1 MSSSWPEKP
10 SGNLKPGIQYGYNE
24 LCSGLAR
31 EKMLTISSR
40 VTIPENEIEMKAILA
55 QGSGG
60 QNVNK
65 VATAIHLR
73 FDINASSLPE
83 FHKERLLAMDDS
95 RITRDGV
102 VVIKSQNHRSQE
114 RNREEA
120 LERLRE
126 LILQATAI
134 QKARKPTRPSKS
146 AKRKRVDTK
155 KKRGE
160 KKKLRG
166 KVL

>member
-1 MSSSWPEKP
+1 
-10 SGNLKPGIQYGYNE
+10 
-24 LCSGLAR
+24 
-31 EKMLTISSR
+31 MLRISSR
-40 VTIPENEIEMKAILA
+40 VTIPEDEIEMQAIRA

-73 FDINASSLPE
+73 FDIHASSLPP
-83 FHKERLLAMDDS
+83 FYKERLLALQDH
-95 RITRDGV
+95 RITKEGV
-102 VVIKSQNHRSQE
+102 VVIKAQSHRSQE

-126 LILQATAI
+126 LISEATKI
-134 QKARKPTRPSKS
+134 RRERKPTRPSRA
-146 AKRKRVDTK
+146 AKRKRLDEK

-160 KKKLRG
+160 IKAKRG